1 MPHGTMDK
9 VLKQLISTS
18 FKFIVYYD
26 LKEHGDKMMT
36 GTINGTVLSGH
47 PTKTTLMNS
56 IRVANMI
63 VGFMAI

>member
-1 MPHGTMDK
+1 
-9 VLKQLISTS
+9 
-18 FKFIVYYD
+18 
-26 LKEHGDKMMT
+26 MMT

-63 VGFMAI
+63 VGFMAL